1 MKKQRGQSLVEFALI
16 LPMFALFLFGLIYGG
31 IMFRDFLDF
40 SNEARA
46 VARQIAVASD
56 TAATTSALSDRKQ
69 LISNWTNAAE
79 RDYGIYKVKLLPT
92 EDDDDVLVTV
102 TFTMTDDAGLPRVLA
117 NNFDFPP
124 KTFTLK
130 YRMKLE

>member
-1 MKKQRGQSLVEFALI
+1 MRKQHGQSLVEFALI
-16 LPMFALFLFGLIYGG
+16 IPMFTLFLFGLIYGG

-40 SNEARA
+40 SNEART

-56 TAATTSALSDRKQ
+56 NSTPSREQ
-69 LISNWTNAAE
+69 LITNWTNAAE

-92 EDDDDVLVTV
+92 EDNGDVLVTV
-102 TFTMTDDAGLPRVLA
+102 TFTMKNETGIPSVLA

-124 KTFTLK
+124 KEFTLK

>member
-1 MKKQRGQSLVEFALI
+1 MRKQHGQSLVEFALI
-16 LPMFALFLFGLIYGG
+16 IPMFTLFLFGLIYGG

-46 VARQIAVASD
+46 VARQIAVAES
-56 TAATTSALSDRKQ
+56 TTSTTGGISKRDQ
-69 LISNWTNAAE
+69 LITSCTKKYE
-79 RDYGIYKVKLLPT
+79 YGIYDVDLVPSK
-92 EDDDDVLVTV
+92 DDDDVLVTV
-102 TFTMTDDAGLPRVLA
+102 TFTMKNETGIPSVLA

-124 KTFTLK
+124 KEFTLK